1 MFANY
6 SMLSRLVRSHNSRML
21 LLSISASTSKGCLKI
36 GKLEHKSVMQT
47 SLILL
52 SLLGEL
58 DGDLMLELDEVVRQN
73 QLACLP
79 TSKSGRAEVELLET
93 YPWLADRIERG
104 KGIKVDSVSLQT
116 RLHEPQA
123 KFVGGSKAKAAF
135 LEDFDQSTSSQK
147 LRPRSSK
154 EGNSQSKSPSLK
166 PKSSAADL
174 MFDMDEESDSDTENR
189 VKSSL
194 DQHQRSASRANDT
207 LPPSSLPTEAEAPD
221 DEETVFAKDDHLI
234 AVSTTP
240 LSYQNTVGGSAGSPL
255 PLNSKKPWGPPAL
268 PTPKLEM
275 KDIMAQDSSKR
286 VSNISAAFSLRGKEG
301 EASSAGLPARLS
313 QRERKQQQQQR
324 ALLPKHVPASS
335 PAADEQTQRQQPASP
350 WQVASKGPRISLK
363 DVIGCASS
371 ESPPQVGS
379 MARTPSPM
387 TLRQTI
393 SGKAAPARRAVT
405 GPAQS
410 PLPTPKRSI
419 STPDTSHLTSQAPL
433 PPSRS
438 SSSQTPIQSIRHIA
452 PPVEPTLQLSMA
464 DILSQ
469 QQTEKEIIKEAAA
482 KRSLQEIQEEQAFQE
497 WWDEESRKVKAVD
510 EVAAAAKPAPR
521 GGKGMRGKAR
531 GGSRGRGRGKSGGG
545 GGGEASQSTGGAGTS
560 RTGGE
565 RGGEKAV
572 NVGQKGR
579 KR

>member
-1 MFANY
+1 M
-6 SMLSRLVRSHNSRML
+6 M
-21 LLSISASTSKGCLKI
+21 
-36 GKLEHKSVMQT
+36 ET

-79 TSKSGRAEVELLET
+79 ISKSGRAEVELLET
-93 YPWLADRIERG
+93 YPWLADLIERG
-104 KGIKVDSVSLQT
+104 KGIKVDSVSLHT
-116 RLHEPQA
+116 RLHEPEA

-135 LEDFDQSTSSQK
+135 LEDFDQSPSSQK
-147 LRPRSSK
+147 LRPRSSR

-174 MFDMDEESDSDTENR
+174 MFDMDEESESDTENR
-189 VKSSL
+189 VKSRL

-207 LPPSSLPTEAEAPD
+207 LPPSSLPPEAEAPD

-234 AVSTTP
+234 TVSTTP
-240 LSYQNTVGGSAGSPL
+240 LSYQNTVGGTAGSPL

-268 PTPKLEM
+268 PTSKLEM

-286 VSNISAAFSLRGKEG
+286 VSNISAAFSLRAKES

-313 QRERKQQQQQR
+313 QRERKKQQQQQ
-324 ALLPKHVPASS
+324 AFSPQHVPASS
-335 PAADEQTQRQQPASP
+335 PAAADQTQGQQPASP

-363 DVIGCASS
+363 DVIGSASGETS
-371 ESPPQVGS
+371 SHVGS

-393 SGKAAPARRAVT
+393 SGKAAPAQRAVT
-405 GPAQS
+405 SPAQS
-410 PLPTPKRSI
+410 PLPAPKRSI
-419 STPDTSHLTSQAPL
+419 STPDTFHLTSQAPL

-438 SSSQTPIQSIRHIA
+438 SSSQTPIHSIRHTA

-531 GGSRGRGRGKSGGG
+531 GGSRGRGRGKGVGGSE
-545 GGGEASQSTGGAGTS
+545 EASQSTGGAGTS
-560 RTGGE
+560 STGDG
-565 RGGEKAV
+565 RGGGTGV

-579 KR
+579 KRC